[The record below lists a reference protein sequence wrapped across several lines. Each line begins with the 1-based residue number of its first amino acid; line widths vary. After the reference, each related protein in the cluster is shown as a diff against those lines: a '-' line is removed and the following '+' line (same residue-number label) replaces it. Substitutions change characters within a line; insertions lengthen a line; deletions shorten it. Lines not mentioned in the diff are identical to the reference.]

1 MDCKYND
8 VARCLWFALSSSLPS
23 WPLSTAGQRQER
35 QTSCSMFLPGF
46 RWAVIGGELI
56 TWPQCSPLIGA
67 GCVPGDWSAG
77 LRGGGDCGPADAP
90 DRGLAVP
97 GPVPGAGG
105 DAACLLRLHWAG
117 AVWLHPLLLGPGSWH
132 GQGVQDEARG
142 DPGPSYQGTSGRWLK
157 SFCKLWPSYSIRVII
172 TLNKP
177 YYYFY
182 LYYYYYYHYD

>member
-1 MDCKYND
+1 MMLLGVCGLPCLL
-8 VARCLWFALSSSLPS
+8 RCQADHYPRQVRDRRDWLPLLCPCLGSGEQGLEES
-23 WPLSTAGQRQER
+23 WSQY
-35 QTSCSMFLPGF
+35 
-46 RWAVIGGELI
+46 
-56 TWPQCSPLIGA
+56 SPLIGA

-142 DPGPSYQGTSGRWLK
+142 GPGPSYQGTPGRWLK
-157 SFCKLWPSYSIRVII
+157 FFRKLF
-172 TLNKP
+172 NG
-177 YYYFY
+177 
-182 LYYYYYYHYD
+182 